1 MTLAGGLVDRRVMP
15 IFNLEKDM
23 GFSLEH
29 FLQELT
35 DIINS
40 NNMDAGEKL
49 QDLLIRVQDAKEYAK
64 QCGLLG

>member
-1 MTLAGGLVDRRVMP
+1 
-15 IFNLEKDM
+15 M

-40 NNMDAGEKL
+40 RNLDAGEKL
-49 QDLLIRVQDAKEYAK
+49 QDLLARVRDTKEYAK
-64 QCGLLG
+64 QCGLIG